1 MRSFLKKRNTL
12 VLLTMVISMLIGI
25 IPAQAAS
32 VWSFTAGSGKKIS
45 VNDTV
50 IFEKNEYQDINLYKE
65 GKEIKKND
73 KNYEVTWSSSNPDVV
88 WVDKS
93 NGKMRAD
100 KFKKM
105 SADTATA
112 KITATIRNKKTRD
125 VAKKSFSIKVLGDN
139 GASVSNQSPTN
150 TPSPAA
156 HVIYEGTTVEIS
168 KARVGDVVLFGTY
181 EQDNIESNGAEAI
194 PWYVL
199 DKDGEQLLLMSVY
212 LLDCVP
218 YHESYSSIT
227 WENCTLR
234 QWMNDEF
241 YNGAFTES
249 EKKYIQ
255 ASYLKNEDNPY
266 YGTEGGNDTEDK
278 VFALSLAEAEQYFGI
293 AEYFNTY
300 VISASPEISAAKV
313 TAYAEAQG
321 VYVSTWIST
330 AGNGY
335 WWLRSLGSN
344 YWEENKVFVT
354 DSGYIDAYGDFNYYG
369 ESPISFNDV
378 AARPALWLN
387 LNSGSENTTPSLT
400 PTVTKIYGTLDLTS
414 AGWSSYSVGVNANF
428 TGGTHGKIYPGAK
441 LEILEECTN
450 TKGTLVYKVYS
461 DDLKKE
467 CYVTAKY
474 VKVDSSVVPPQ
485 TEPVVTPI
493 VIPEVNKTYGTLDL
507 TSAGWSS
514 YSVGINANFTGGTHG
529 KIYQGA
535 KLEILEECTNAKGT
549 LVYRVYSFDLE
560 KECYVTAKYVKI
572 STDTSVGNVEQTT
585 GGVYGATINM
595 FNTLLNSLNETK
607 EVFSQSNY
615 WIYDDYHKIHLP
627 NLITDTGLIQQK
639 FESIYNQ
646 TFDEKDISYSLYS
659 MRLLRETLEKDI
671 YLLKEYRDSLS
682 VKLLGGDTLKKS
694 IDEVVSWFEWNSQD
708 QINQLIEA
716 IKKEAKEARRVKIV
730 EVAYQEFENNK
741 TNPFSKRQD
750 VKYNYNRPSADD
762 GSKPAAWCASFVN
775 WCAYAAGIPE
785 SIIPHETQESAYI
798 SKNGKDYSL
807 AYVPHLVEYMQ
818 KYCGAVIYTID
829 SEAMTSGTYVPRA
842 GDLIIYMSG
851 SGGMRHI
858 GLVVDFDE
866 VSKRVITI
874 EGNTTDT
881 ETKATG
887 YIETKNRAYMNQN
900 VAPSQD
906 FYLLGYLAPNY

>member
-1 MRSFLKKRNTL
+1 MKKTFRKISLL
-12 VLLTMVISMLIGI
+12 VVLAVVVSTFANVSY
-25 IPAQAAS
+25 AQAAS
-32 VWSFTAGSGKKIS
+32 VWSFISGSGKKIE
-45 VNDTV
+45 VNDT
-50 IFEKNEYQDINLYKE
+50 ITLQKNEYQDLNIYKS
-65 GKEIKKND
+65 GKEIKTND
-73 KNYEVTWSSSNPDVV
+73 SAYKITWKSSNPDVV
-88 WVDKS
+88 WINAS
-93 NGKMRAD
+93 TGKLRAD
-100 KFKKM
+100 RLKKM
-105 SADTATA
+105 TADTGTV
-112 KITATIRNKKTRD
+112 KIIATIKNLKTGA
-125 VAKKSFSIKVLGDN
+125 VAKRGFTINVIK
-139 GASVSNQSPTN
+139 
-150 TPSPAA
+150 
-156 HVIYEGTTVEIS
+156 
-168 KARVGDVVLFGTY
+168 
-181 EQDNIESNGAEAI
+181 
-194 PWYVL
+194 
-199 DKDGEQLLLMSVY
+199 
-212 LLDCVP
+212 
-218 YHESYSSIT
+218 
-227 WENCTLR
+227 
-234 QWMNDEF
+234 
-241 YNGAFTES
+241 
-249 EKKYIQ
+249 EKVK
-255 ASYLKNEDNPY
+255 
-266 YGTEGGNDTEDK
+266 
-278 VFALSLAEAEQYFGI
+278 
-293 AEYFNTY
+293 
-300 VISASPEISAAKV
+300 
-313 TAYAEAQG
+313 
-321 VYVSTWIST
+321 
-330 AGNGY
+330 GY
-335 WWLRSLGSN
+335 
-344 YWEENKVFVT
+344 
-354 DSGYIDAYGDFNYYG
+354 
-369 ESPISFNDV
+369 
-378 AARPALWLN
+378 
-387 LNSGSENTTPSLT
+387 
-400 PTVTKIYGTLDLTS
+400 LDLTS
-414 AGWSSYSVGVNANF
+414 AGWSSYNAGLNENM
-428 TGGTHGKIYPGAK
+428 TGGTAGKLYPGAK
-441 LEILEECTN
+441 LEIINEKTN
-450 TKGTLVYKVYS
+450 ANGVLVCRVYAP
-461 DDLKKE
+461 DLGRE
-467 CYVTAKY
+467 CYVNKKYIKLESEKVAPTATPT
-474 VKVDSSVVPPQ
+474 VAPTATP
-485 TEPVVTPI
+485 TPLPVVTK
-493 VIPEVNKTYGTLDL
+493 VYGTLDL
-507 TSAGWSS
+507 SSAGWKS
-514 YSVGINANFTGGTHG
+514 YSVGINSDFTGGTYG
-529 KIYQGA
+529 QIYQGA

-549 LVYRVYSFDLE
+549 LVYKVYSGDLN
-560 KECYVTAKYVKI
+560 KECYVTAKYVKVDSSAVPPQTEPVVTPIVIPEVKPEDNKKYGTLDISNAGWKSYSVGVNANFTGGTYGQIYQGAVLEILEECTNAKGTLVYKVYSADLGKECYVTAKYVTI
-572 STDTSVGNVEQTT
+572 STDNTVNNQEQTPD
-585 GGVYGATINM
+585 GVYGATINM

-818 KYCGAVIYTID
+818 KYCGAVLYTID